1 MLKLGSRFAFLAL
14 ASAIVSYQI
23 LVPPVVGLADNRDF
37 AKVIGVFDLTGPV
50 QDENTWANPH
60 YDFNAWINAR
70 YEFNPKK
77 GYWYDFYSSEHLI
90 VAASVATN
98 TVLSKDGYYD
108 LRSIGL
114 IHGALFLLALYL
126 LRSLLDDAPRILRL
140 ATCGTA
146 LFVFTDVMYV
156 SYLNSFYMDV
166 AAWLFILIAAMLYLR
181 LLRGG
186 AGLDGLYFVVCCAMA
201 ITSKAQHGIF
211 GFWLGPLVLA
221 VCYPRWPKHR
231 KWIMAAAA
239 SLMLLAVVW
248 ITKSAPPSY
257 PSRAIFTMVFYRILP
272 HSNNVDQT
280 IRALGLDQ
288 SDRRY
293 IGMHSFAEG
302 SPMDDASYVERFRSR
317 ISYGGLAWFYLTH
330 PRDAYRALRVS
341 LNEAGTQRPNLG
353 NFDVHTGYPPFH
365 ASRAFAFWSDLKR
378 RAFNERGSRYLLT
391 FIGLSGFVG
400 ILLAAQRRSLP
411 TGSVVGGVVLVGMA
425 FTAMFVASLA
435 DGVDVPRHHLL
446 FYVLSDMLVVLT
458 VHLSVR
464 ALLGSLGGHDVHKSV
479 KFKMGNTPHPSAPV

>member
-1 MLKLGSRFAFLAL
+1 VQFSSRSAFLAL
-14 ASAIVSYQI
+14 ACAILSYQI
-23 LVPPVVGLADNRDF
+23 FVPPVVGLANSGDF
-37 AKVIGVFDLTGPV
+37 GKVIGAFGLTGPV
-50 QDENTWANPH
+50 QDENAWAST
-60 YDFNAWINAR
+60 R
-70 YEFNPKK
+70 YEFNPQKH
-77 GYWYDFYSSEHLI
+77 YWAEFYSSEHLI
-90 VAASVATN
+90 MAASVVAN
-98 TVLSKDGYYD
+98 TALSKDGYYD

-114 IHGALFLLALYL
+114 IHGALFLLVLYL
-126 LRSLLDDAPRILRL
+126 LWTLLDDAPRILRL

-166 AAWLFILIAAMLYLR
+166 AAWLFLSIGAMFYLR

-186 AGLDGLYFVVCCAMA
+186 AELNSLYFVVFCALA

-221 VCYPRWPKHR
+221 ACYPRWPKHR
-231 KWIMAAAA
+231 KWIMTAAA
-239 SLMLLAVVW
+239 SLMLLAAVW

-257 PSRAIFTMVFYRILP
+257 ASRGVFTMVFYRILP
-272 HSNNVDQT
+272 HSTNVDQT
-280 IRALGLDQ
+280 IGALGLDQ
-288 SDRRY
+288 SYRPY

-302 SPMDDASYVERFRSR
+302 SPMDDASFVERFRRR
-317 ISYGGLAWFYLTH
+317 ISYGSLAWFYLTH
-330 PRDAYRALRVS
+330 PRDAYTALRSS

-353 NFDVHTGYPPFH
+353 NFDVHTGYPRFH

-378 RAFNERGSRYLLT
+378 WAFNKRGSRYLFT
-391 FIGLSGFVG
+391 FIGLSALVG

-411 TGSVVGGVVLVGMA
+411 TGSVVGGIVLVGMA

-435 DGVDVPRHHLL
+435 DAVDVPRHHLL
-446 FYVLSDMLVVLT
+446 FYVLSDMLVVLM

-464 ALLGSLGGHDVHKSV
+464 ALLARTRD
-479 KFKMGNTPHPSAPV
+479 